1 MEQQTDIS
9 DQALEKLKILAEGNR
24 KHPVS
29 EDDVDDLVS
38 ALTELQ
44 ERREYEKG
52 APFMS
57 MAGDWVLGIFMAV
70 VLIISGY
77 YAWEIYW

>member
-9 DQALEKLKILAEGNR
+9 DQTLDKLIIRAAGNTE
-24 KHPVS
+24 HPVAK
-29 EDDVDDLVS
+29 EDVDDLVS
-38 ALTELQ
+38 ALIELKG
-44 ERREYEKG
+44 RREYEKG

-57 MAGDWVLGIFMAV
+57 MAGDWALGIFIAV